1 MLFEPPWSYT
11 REVKTSVTI
20 KALEE
25 RLEGRNIK

>member
-1 MLFEPPWSYT
+1 MLFEPPWSFT
-11 REVKTSVTI
+11 QEVKTSVAM